1 MHYFKEL
8 CNRLSFD
15 TYDSEPEI
23 APEIIKKLYEFYEN
37 PLSDDDWDNL
47 REFLKNIKKGKNST
61 FNHYIQ
67 TLLNIVNKLK
77 KGYELPEYDETRVT
91 RFQDIVD
98 YWNGKETVS
107 SNNSIK
113 VTKKEESEKTIKTG
127 IDNKYIKGVK
137 ISDKKFRL
145 IVKCFS
151 LGLDENL
158 ISEITNVPLDLCR
171 LIYSRL
177 LVYKDMEYRQILTKI
192 REKPIRIKAE

>member
-1 MHYFKEL
+1 LHYFKEL

-137 ISDKKFRL
+137 ISDRKFRL

-177 LVYKDMEYRQILTKI
+177 LVYKDMEYKQILTII
-192 REKPIRIKAE
+192 RKKPITIK

>member
-137 ISDKKFRL
+137 ISDRKFRL

-177 LVYKDMEYRQILTKI
+177 LVYKDMEYKQILTII
-192 REKPIRIKAE
+192 RKKPITIK